1 VVWPVTSAGTK
12 RPQRI
17 VDMANS
23 AKVGSPSFDKY
34 VQTMGNNVGEIAAV
48 EGKTKMQGGLD
59 EENTRDAALIA
70 SRAIS
75 LKIAKDSERTAEG
88 INRAFCGFYDAQRD
102 TARLDRYAHYDAELR
117 LHGLGHPALIG
128 EFTSGNLGVLR
139 VEHTYRLNSVT
150 KKAASECRKEAQSAW
165 DSDESG
171 VIHIMEEGEDTNLHT
186 LTTFTRNTPEP
197 TATRKEYGA
206 SGRNR
211 VNTYRDLYSMCVYF
225 CDPEGGNDIDFLLE
239 QLNPALTS
247 QKSSKILPV
256 SDRMQVLRDRMR
268 ENEIKNNTMPI
279 STVRDEKGHR
289 HVRDAYEHY
298 TDAQLEALGLSAE
311 VEQVPLN
318 EVHADFLQEKKEVSS
333 RVKLVTRCVT
343 YLDANCGLKEVHE
356 VEANRYSN

>member
-1 VVWPVTSAGTK
+1 
-12 RPQRI
+12 
-17 VDMANS
+17 
-23 AKVGSPSFDKY
+23 
-34 VQTMGNNVGEIAAV
+34 
-48 EGKTKMQGGLD
+48 
-59 EENTRDAALIA
+59 
-70 SRAIS
+70 
-75 LKIAKDSERTAEG
+75 
-88 INRAFCGFYDAQRD
+88 
-102 TARLDRYAHYDAELR
+102 
-117 LHGLGHPALIG
+117 
-128 EFTSGNLGVLR
+128 
-139 VEHTYRLNSVT
+139 
-150 KKAASECRKEAQSAW
+150 
-165 DSDESG
+165 
-171 VIHIMEEGEDTNLHT
+171 
-186 LTTFTRNTPEP
+186 
-197 TATRKEYGA
+197 
-206 SGRNR
+206 
-211 VNTYRDLYSMCVYF
+211 MCVYF

-318 EVHADFLQEKKEVSS
+318 VVHADFLQEKKEVSS